1 MRKRTFYSCHVGLG
15 YIYVFCENDRT
26 WRVDFWV
33 DFTCRFH
40 ISRVG
45 VVAKHKFQS
54 SALLAIRRYYG
65 TDIDFTFGWCGI
77 VVSVSVRLL
86 VCHSV
91 HSRNY
96 MPILYQILGH
106 VTYDSG
112 SASSSG
118 VAICYILPVL
128 LLSRLTL
135 TVWTHTICV
144 NFSFVSKIVTLL

>member
-1 MRKRTFYSCHVGLG
+1 MEGRFLS
-15 YIYVFCENDRT
+15 
-26 WRVDFWV
+26 
-33 DFTCRFH
+33 RFH
-40 ISRVG
+40 MYSVG
-45 VVAKHKFQS
+45 FTFHELGLLLSINFKV
-54 SALLAIRRYYG
+54 LLAIRRYYG

-91 HSRNY
+91 HLRNY
-96 MPILYQILGH
+96 MPNLYHIFGH

-118 VAICYILPVL
+118 VAICYIHPVL

-135 TVWTHTICV
+135 TD
-144 NFSFVSKIVTLL
+144 